1 VENQVNILD
10 REIFCKKNSSK
21 KIFTKLSTQ
30 NFSTHYFK
38 TTFEQQEAEFFFGSC
53 DFLWL

>member
-10 REIFCKKNSSK
+10 REIFCKKYSSK